1 MKNNKY
7 SLQGIYKKVLVTG
20 GAGFVGSNLVAPLLE
35 DGLEVISPD
44 DYSAGS
50 KKNLKD
56 IKKKY
61 TNKFKQVDCD
71 ITNKKKTAL
80 YFKGVDVVFHQAC
93 SKMTIFIIK
102 PKRHLEV
109 NATGTFNLLELS
121 KQYGV
126 KKLSTGVKLI

>member
-7 SLQGIYKKVLVTG
+7 SLQGIYKKELVTG

-61 TNKFKQVDCD
+61 TNKFKQVDCG
-71 ITNKKKTAL
+71 ITNKKKQNYTLKAL
-80 YFKGVDVVFHQAC
+80 MLF
-93 SKMTIFIIK
+93 FIK
-102 PKRHLEV
+102 HVLK
-109 NATGTFNLLELS
+109 
-121 KQYGV
+121 
-126 KKLSTGVKLI
+126 